1 MKTAVI
7 GFPRI
12 GEHRELKFALEKYFR
27 REISQQELF
36 KTAGELR
43 EKHWREQ
50 QSSGIDYIPSGDFS
64 LYDQVLDTAVLFNI
78 IPQRFRDLNLSELD
92 TLLAM
97 ARGCQDEKSDVKA
110 LGMKKWFTTNYHYI
124 VPEIDRPEDIHLAGT
139 KISDEYA
146 QAKAS
151 GVETRPSLVG
161 IFTFLNLCNFAE
173 NARKDQAERNLVQAY
188 RELLGSL
195 EQQGV
200 SWISLEEPW
209 LCRDLS
215 PEEVEQFTRI
225 YRQVLSGKKEIKVN
239 LQTYFGDIRDVYQQ
253 VMKLPFDG
261 VGLDFLEGRE
271 NLKLV
276 EQYGFPEDRVLFAG
290 VVSGRN
296 IWRNS
301 YSTSLGILK
310 VLQDHTRKLAVSS
323 ACSLLHVPYTVAGET
338 SLSKEHLKH
347 FAFAREKLRELG
359 DLKTLMEDD
368 TLEENRI
375 FLDNCALFTV
385 SRNVTDQAVQQRM
398 AKISSEDFIRVPDFE
413 KRAEIQKNAFNLPLF
428 PTTTIGSFP
437 QTSQVKHNRLQLRKN
452 LITREEYDDE
462 IRQHTRECI
471 RQQEELDLDVLVHGE
486 FERNDMVEYFGQ
498 HLRGFLFTQNGWVQ
512 SYGTRCVKPPV
523 IWGDVSRSTPV
534 TVDMAVFAQSLSSR
548 PVKGML
554 TGPVTILN
562 WSFPREDVPLRE
574 SALQIALAVRDEVL
588 DLEKAGIRII
598 QVDEAALREKLP
610 VRKSLWFKNY
620 LDWAIPAFRLV
631 HSGVKPQTQ
640 IHTHMCYSEFTDII
654 PSIDNMD
661 ADVITFEASR
671 SDLHILSALKE
682 NNFRTEVGPGVY
694 DIHSPRIPSVSEIKT
709 ALQKILEYVPLK
721 KLWVN
726 PDCGLKTRSNEE
738 TWPSLR
744 NMVSAAKE
752 LRNEYK

>member
-12 GEHRELKFALEKYFR
+12 GEHRELKFALEKYFH

-50 QSSGIDYIPSGDFS
+50 QSNGIDYIPSGDFS

-173 NARKDQAERNLVQAY
+173 NVSKELAERNLVQAY

-195 EQQGV
+195 EQQEV
-200 SWISLEEPW
+200 SWVSLEEPW

-215 PEEVEQFTRI
+215 REEVEQFTRI
-225 YRQVLSGKKEIKVN
+225 YRQVLSGKKQLKVN

-253 VMKLPFDG
+253 VMELPFDG

-276 EQYGFPEDRVLFAG
+276 EKYGFPEDRILFAG

-296 IWRNS
+296 IWRNA
-301 YSTSLGILK
+301 YSASLGILK

-338 SLSKEHLKH
+338 ALSREHLKH
-347 FAFAREKLRELG
+347 FAFAREKLRELT

-368 TLEENRI
+368 PLKESRI
-375 FLDNCALFTV
+375 FLDNCALFTE
-385 SRNVTDQAVQQRM
+385 SRNGTDQAIQQRM
-398 AKISSEDFIRVPDFE
+398 AKISSEDFIRDPDFE

-437 QTSQVKHNRLQLRKN
+437 QTSQVKHNRLKLRKN
-452 LITREEYDDE
+452 LITREEYNDE
-462 IRQHTRECI
+462 IRQYTRECI

-562 WSFPREDVPLRE
+562 WSFPREDIPLRE

-671 SDLHILSALKE
+671 SDLNILSALKE

-709 ALQKILEYVPLK
+709 ALQKMLEYVPLK

-726 PDCGLKTRSNEE
+726 PDCGLKTRGNEE